1 VSTVID
7 SPARA
12 AADESRP
19 GPEKED
25 AAAAEFVDLDGL
37 AVDEL
42 RAQPPE
48 LLRILS
54 ATGC

>member
-1 VSTVID
+1 MSTVID